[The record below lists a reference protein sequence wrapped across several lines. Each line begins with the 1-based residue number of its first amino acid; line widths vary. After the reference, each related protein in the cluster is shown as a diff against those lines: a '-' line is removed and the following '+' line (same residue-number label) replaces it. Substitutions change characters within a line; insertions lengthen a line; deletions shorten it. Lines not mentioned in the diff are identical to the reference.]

1 MRLTFRKPHLPMN
14 DTLPLP
20 LLASGQRGRIEQLL
34 GRPEDVHR
42 LEELG
47 MRVGRPV
54 EVVQGGRTCIVKL
67 DGTRLAIRDHE
78 GLQVLVRLGDAG

>member
-1 MRLTFRKPHLPMN
+1 MQNTHPPMT
-14 DTLPLP
+14 DSIPLP
-20 LLASGQRGRIEQLL
+20 LLARGQRGRIEQLL

-54 EVVQGGRTCIVKL
+54 EVLQGGKTCIVKL
-67 DGTRLAIRDHE
+67 DGTRLALRDHE

>member
-1 MRLTFRKPHLPMN
+1 MT
-14 DTLPLP
+14 DAIPLP
-20 LLASGQRGRIEQLL
+20 LLVRGQRGRIDQLL
-34 GRPEDVHR
+34 GPPENVHR

-54 EVVQGGRTCIVKL
+54 EVLQGGRTCIVKL
-67 DGTRLAIRDHE
+67 DGTRLALRDDE